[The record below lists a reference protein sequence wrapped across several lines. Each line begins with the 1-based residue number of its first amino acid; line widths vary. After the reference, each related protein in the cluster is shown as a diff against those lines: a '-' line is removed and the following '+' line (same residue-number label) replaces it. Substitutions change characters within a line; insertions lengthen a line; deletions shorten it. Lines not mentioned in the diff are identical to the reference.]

1 MDLATLNLIRKGNGQ
16 EPLDKLPEDLGGEK
30 TAAAAAGAAAETK
43 TPEQIEAERKLAE
56 EEANKGKGGD
66 AGATATKKLTD
77 EELIAI
83 LNERGANV
91 TSLEDLK
98 KKEPVDPALLAEK
111 READEIAFGLSG
123 GHFNKK
129 EYDLFVTDAAAP
141 TNLVF
146 EEFFNETKAGNPDA
160 TDEQIQEEFNSTY
173 GLDKEKDSYQYK
185 RGIKLIKERAISLMK
200 SKHGK
205 IFDAK
210 TAFSGTE
217 KDRLAASETQKKVA
231 AALPA
236 YTQDVASIV
245 AELKKITVKVSD
257 DESIDLDDNDEL
269 MSGIAEQL
277 MDPQYYT
284 GKLASGY
291 KKEDIRN
298 AVVAGFLA
306 KNFSTLTTK
315 VAKKYFEKHKAGTHG
330 VPPGGA
336 GAAKVVDMTGLTDA
350 QKKYVELNR
359 LEAERQAK

>member
-1 MDLATLNLIRKGNGQ
+1 MDLAALNLIRKTNGL

-30 TAAAAAGAAAETK
+30 AAAGAAAEAE
-43 TPEQIEAERKLAE
+43 TPEQIEAKRKLAE
-56 EEANKGKGGD
+56 EESNKGKSGGD
-66 AGATATKKLTD
+66 AGATTPKELTD
-77 EELIAI
+77 EELIAL
-83 LNERGANV
+83 LNKRGANV

-98 KKEPVDPALLAEK
+98 KKEPVDPALVAEK

-146 EEFFNETKAGNPDA
+146 EEFFNDTKAGNPDA
-160 TDEQIQEEFNSTY
+160 TDEDIQTEFNSVY

-185 RGIKLIKERAISLMK
+185 RGVKLIKERAISLMK

-210 TAFSGTE
+210 TAFSTTE
-217 KDRLAASETQKKVA
+217 KDRVTASETQKKVA

-269 MSGIAEQL
+269 MTGIAEQL

-298 AVVAGFLA
+298 AAVAGFLA
-306 KNFSTLTTK
+306 KNFSALTVK
-315 VAKKYFEKHKAGTHG
+315 AAKKYFEKHKAGTHG
-330 VPPGGA
+330 VPAGSA

-350 QKKYVELNR
+350 QKKYVELNK
-359 LEAERQAK
+359 LQTEGKAK